1 MSPLLNLKMLFKF
14 AKTPFLRILLTI
26 VIAFLAA
33 QLCVYLRTPLPWM
46 IGPLLATATLSIC
59 GEGTLSWTPFRNSAQ
74 WIIGATL
81 GLYFTPQVTE
91 LVISLWWVVILTIV
105 WSLTLGYCYGIWLF
119 RCNKVHFPTLDRRTT
134 FFSSLIGG
142 ASEMTLLAEREK
154 AQTELVASA
163 HSLRVLIVTISVPFT
178 VQWMGWHGLDHAP
191 TSTHQFNMTGLLIL
205 GVLTGI
211 GGYIMKIL
219 GRSNAWFIGSLIVSI
234 ALATNQVELS
244 SVPPMLTNGAQLLI
258 GISLGVR
265 FNPQFIHTAPRWLIS
280 VAIGTFF
287 MMGISGIFSL
297 GLSTLIHLP
306 TPTII
311 LSTAPG
317 GIAEMAI
324 TAKVMQ
330 LGVAIVTAL
339 QACRIIAILFLA
351 EPLYHALKR
360 FSII

>member
-1 MSPLLNLKMLFKF
+1 MLFKF